1 LSSERDQKLYDDLS
15 SHKSPSNKWKYISIT
30 LIVIV
35 FINLGFFAY
44 TYLILQS
51 QYTTIQNQYS
61 EIQRQFQDNEQEIQ
75 RLQQK
80 IEILDF
86 VNQSKYPLFTKI
98 FELLK
103 DSVVLIKTKE
113 QTINGLQDKA
123 QGSGFIYGQNGHIIT
138 NYHVIEGADEI
149 SITFTSGNI
158 STATVVGTDPY
169 SDIAVV
175 QVASSSEIFHSVLLG
190 NSSDLIVGEQV
201 AAIGN
206 PFGLSGTI
214 TAGII
219 SQVGRDLSTQG
230 GYRIIDVI
238 QLDAAINPGNS
249 GGPLVNMWGE
259 VVGMNT
265 AIISDSVGVGF
276 AIPSDTIKRELSSLL
291 TTGTYAHP
299 WLGISGYDIDPDLAG
314 SIGLNYT
321 YGILISD
328 VVFGGPAFLAGLQSD
343 DVIIGLDTIRVRN
356 FNDLSVYLERNTQTG
371 DTVTIVVIRDQ
382 QKLLRAVEIGERP
395 LP

>member
-1 LSSERDQKLYDDLS
+1 
-15 SHKSPSNKWKYISIT
+15 
-30 LIVIV
+30 
-35 FINLGFFAY
+35 
-44 TYLILQS
+44 
-51 QYTTIQNQYS
+51 
-61 EIQRQFQDNEQEIQ
+61 
-75 RLQQK
+75 
-80 IEILDF
+80 
-86 VNQSKYPLFTKI
+86 
-98 FELLK
+98 
-103 DSVVLIKTKE
+103 
-113 QTINGLQDKA
+113 
-123 QGSGFIYGQNGHIIT
+123 
-138 NYHVIEGADEI
+138 
-149 SITFTSGNI
+149 
-158 STATVVGTDPY
+158 
-169 SDIAVV
+169 
-175 QVASSSEIFHSVLLG
+175 
-190 NSSDLIVGEQV
+190 
-201 AAIGN
+201 
-206 PFGLSGTI
+206 
-214 TAGII
+214 
-219 SQVGRDLSTQG
+219 
-230 GYRIIDVI
+230 
-238 QLDAAINPGNS
+238 
-249 GGPLVNMWGE
+249 
-259 VVGMNT
+259 MNT